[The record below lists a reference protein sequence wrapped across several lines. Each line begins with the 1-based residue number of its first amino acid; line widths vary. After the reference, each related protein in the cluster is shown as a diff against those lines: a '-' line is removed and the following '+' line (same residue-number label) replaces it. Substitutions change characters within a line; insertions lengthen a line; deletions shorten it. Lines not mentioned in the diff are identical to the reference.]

1 MGDAVELEAGGRTV
15 RLSSPGKIFFPE
27 RGFTKLDLAE
37 YYRAVAPGILRALRN
52 RPTTLERYPDGVT
65 GESFFQKRA
74 PKNMPDWI
82 PTAHITF
89 PSGRSAD
96 EMCPTEE
103 AAVLWA
109 AQYGTLTFHPWP
121 VRADDVDSP
130 DELRIDLDPQP
141 GTDYDDAVRAAHE
154 LRAVLDEFGG
164 LRGWPKTSGGRG
176 LHVFVPIAPRWTFTQ
191 VRRAAIAA
199 GRELERR
206 MPDRVTTKWWKE
218 ERGERIFVDYNQ
230 TARDRTIAS
239 AYSVR
244 PRPHAPVSAP
254 LRWEEVDSARP
265 QDFDLATMPAR
276 FAELGDVHA
285 DMDDH
290 AFSLDAL
297 LDLAAK
303 DERDHGLGDLPYP
316 PEYPKMP
323 GEPKRVQP
331 SRARREEGAPASP
344 PDTKDSG
351 DRDGSDDS
359 RDSKASRGSKASKA
373 SGDREDRS

>member
-1 MGDAVELEAGGRTV
+1 MGDAVELEVAGRSV
-15 RLSSPGKIFFPE
+15 RLSSPDKIFFPE
-27 RGFTKLDLAE
+27 RGFTKLDLAQ
-37 YYRAVAPGILRALRN
+37 YYLAVGDGILRALRD

-82 PTAHITF
+82 PTARITF

-96 EMCPTEE
+96 EMCPTEP

-109 AQYGTLTFHPWP
+109 AQFGTLTFHPWP
-121 VRADDVDSP
+121 VRRDDVDRP

-141 GTDYDDAVRAAHE
+141 GTDYADAVRAAHE
-154 LRAVLDEFGG
+154 LREVLHEYGG

-176 LHVFVPIAPRWTFTQ
+176 LHVFVPIQPRWTFTQ
-191 VRRAAIAA
+191 VRRAAIAV

-206 MPDRVTTKWWKE
+206 MPDQVTTAWWKE
-218 ERGERIFVDYNQ
+218 ERGEKIFVDYNQ
-230 TARDRTIAS
+230 TARDRTMAS

-254 LRWEEVDSARP
+254 LRWDEVQDARP
-265 QDFDLATMPAR
+265 RDFDLATMPGR

-290 AFSLDAL
+290 AFSLEAL
-297 LDLAAK
+297 LELADR
-303 DERDHGLGDLPYP
+303 DEHDHGLGDLPYP
-316 PEYPKMP
+316 PDYPKMP
-323 GEPKRVQP
+323 DEPKRVQP
-331 SRARREEGAPASP
+331 SRAKHEDAASQ
-344 PDTKDSG
+344 
-351 DRDGSDDS
+351 DR
-359 RDSKASRGSKASKA
+359 
-373 SGDREDRS
+373 